1 MGVVTLGE
9 VHWRVSRGGSVAEYR
24 IDDLARAAGT
34 TVRNVRV
41 YQDRGLLPAPR
52 REGRTG
58 IYGEPHLARLRLIG
72 QLLVR
77 GYTFAH
83 IAEFLEA
90 WQRGRNLTDLL
101 GLEPVL
107 TTPWS
112 DDYLT
117 ADGLA
122 ELFGEVSEAELQRVL
137 GQQLLVPEGD
147 RYRVPSPGLLHAG
160 SELVRAGIPLSVVLD
175 LSASL
180 ASAME
185 ASARRLVEAIAD
197 HAVLPRAS
205 ASEASMTEL
214 ITRLKPLAQLA
225 VDAHLARAMERQV
238 RETVEAHLQSAA
250 DGPAAAS

>member
-1 MGVVTLGE
+1 VV
-9 VHWRVSRGGSVAEYR
+9 EYR

-41 YQDRGLLPAPR
+41 YQDRGLLPPPR

-72 QLLVR
+72 QLLER

-101 GLEPVL
+101 GLEQVL

-112 DDYLT
+112 DEVDDYVT
-117 ADGLA
+117 AEGLV
-122 ELFGEVSEAELQRVL
+122 ELFGDVSDADLETVLAQELL
-137 GQQLLVPEGD
+137 IPEGD
-147 RYRVPSPGLLHAG
+147 RFRVPSPRLLHAG
-160 SELVRAGIPLSVVLD
+160 SELVKAGLPLSVVLE

-180 ASAME
+180 ASDME
-185 ASARRLVEAIAD
+185 ASARRLVGAVTD
-197 HAVLPRAS
+197 HAVLPRAT
-205 ASEASMTEL
+205 ASDASMSELADL

>member
-1 MGVVTLGE
+1 M
-9 VHWRVSRGGSVAEYR
+9 ADYR

-52 REGRTG
+52 REGRAG
-58 IYGEPHLARLRLIG
+58 VYGEPHLARLRLIG
-72 QLLVR
+72 SLLER

-101 GLEPVL
+101 GLEEVL

-112 DDYLT
+112 DEMADYVSAERLV
-117 ADGLA
+117 
-122 ELFGEVSEAELQRVL
+122 ELFGADELTEENLGVALQQELVVL
-137 GQQLLVPEGD
+137 EGD
-147 RYRVPSPGLLHAG
+147 RYRVPSPRLLHAG
-160 SELVRAGIPLSVVLD
+160 SELVRAGIPLSVVLG

-180 ASAME
+180 ASDME
-185 ASARRLVEAIAD
+185 ASAARLVGAVAD
-197 HAVLPRAS
+197 HVVVPATQAS
-205 ASEASMTEL
+205 DASLAEIGEL
-214 ITRLKPLAQLA
+214 INRLKPLAQLA
-225 VDAHLARAMERQV
+225 VDAHLARAMEKQV
-238 RETVEAHLQSAA
+238 RATVQAHLETGA

>member
-1 MGVVTLGE
+1 
-9 VHWRVSRGGSVAEYR
+9 VAEYR

-58 IYGEPHLARLRLIG
+58 IYGEPHLARLRLIAS
-72 QLLVR
+72 LLEK

-101 GLEPVL
+101 GLEEVL

-112 DDYLT
+112 DEVDDYVTWEQVVERYGADQLT
-117 ADGLA
+117 DDNM
-122 ELFGEVSEAELQRVL
+122 RVAL
-137 GQQLLVPEGD
+137 EQELLVPEGD
-147 RYRVPSPGLLHAG
+147 RFRVPSPRLLHAG
-160 SELVRAGIPLSVVLD
+160 SELVKAGIPLGIVLG

-180 ASAME
+180 ARDME
-185 ASARRLVEAIAD
+185 ASAARLVGAVAD
-197 HAVLPRAS
+197 HVVLPAAQSYDAS
-205 ASEASMTEL
+205 LAEIGEL
-214 ITRLKPLAQLA
+214 INRLKPLAQLA

-238 RETVEAHLQSAA
+238 RATVQAHMEQAA
-250 DGPAAAS
+250 EGPAAAS